1 MAREMLL
8 VDPTML
14 EFLQTKTNPPQT
26 SQNIG
31 TRVIQETDNDIN
43 NILSSNMSPTEQVL
57 FYNQALQKR
66 DQYSDKTPDN
76 SPHQNYSDVLKSES
90 NTNKVDPME
99 EEIIETIKENGFT
112 VKAYTGSLLSIFKK
126 YKICNKNH
134 KNATNIIQN

>member
-14 EFLQTKTNPPQT
+14 ESLQTKSNPPQT

-43 NILSSNMSPTEQVL
+43 NILSSNMNPSEQVL

-76 SPHQNYSDVLKSES
+76 SFHQNYSDVLKSES
-90 NTNKVDPME
+90 NTNNVDPME
-99 EEIIETIKENGFT
+99 EEIIETIPNKWKSKG
-112 VKAYTGSLLSIFKK
+112 VQLL
-126 YKICNKNH
+126 NKM
-134 KNATNIIQN
+134 KRGGILGWNIRPTELKCS